1 MKLYEAMG
9 ISPAHKEC
17 VAVVG
22 AGGKTST
29 MYRLSGELRDTGQK
43 VVITT
48 TTKIYMPDSSSYDDI
63 IISADKDK
71 CLDFAAKSVSPG
83 SYAVGKSIL
92 PDNKVEGLDR
102 DLICKMFESAGI
114 SHIIVEA
121 DGAKCKP
128 LKAPAGHEPVIPQ
141 CATVVVGVIGL
152 DAVGKEINNE
162 NIHRVEKFCEI
173 CNCSIGETVNMDM
186 LAALIRH
193 PDGLFKGTPPSC
205 GRIVMLNKAEGT
217 ERIEAANKI
226 KKEFL
231 PYEDVKVLITS
242 LIGEECIIE

>member
-1 MKLYEAMG
+1 MKLYEAME
-9 ISPAHKEC
+9 ISPNRKEC

-29 MYRLSGELRDTGQK
+29 MYRLSRELRGIGQK

-48 TTKIYMPDSSSYDDI
+48 TTKIYMPDSSSYDGI

-71 CLDFAAKSVSPG
+71 CIDFAEKSVMPG
-83 SYAVGKSIL
+83 SYAVGKSVL
-92 PDNKVEGLDR
+92 PDNKVEGLDC
-102 DLICKMFESAGI
+102 DLICRMFESAGI

-141 CATVVVGVIGL
+141 CATVVGGVIGL
-152 DAVGKEINNE
+152 DAVGKEINSE

-173 CNCSIGETVNMDM
+173 CNCSIGETVDTDM
-186 LAALIRH
+186 LVALIRH

-205 GRIVMLNKAEGT
+205 RKVVMLNKAEGT

-226 KKEFL
+226 RKEFSA
-231 PYEDVKVLITS
+231 YGDIKVLITS
-242 LIGEECIIE
+242 LTGEECIIE